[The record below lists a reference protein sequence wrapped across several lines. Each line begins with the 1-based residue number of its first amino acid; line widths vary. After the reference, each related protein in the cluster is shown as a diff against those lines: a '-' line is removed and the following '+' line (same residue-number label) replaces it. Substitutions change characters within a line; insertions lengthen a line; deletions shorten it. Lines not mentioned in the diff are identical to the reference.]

1 MSCRSM
7 AHGGRITWMPW
18 SPSACGPLGANRSSR
33 QGSKLVRRCWS
44 GYILYIILYIYICT
58 YIITIISMT
67 IIMTIIILLLFF
79 YCDYCVYC
87 NDQWWYY
94 NHGLM
99 SMASRQPPPM
109 ATPAHVLRLLPSETP
124 LPRIATSVP
133 RSRETWGK
141 SQEMSGNMGQEM
153 LFDVIWDTCTLK
165 YFGRTNH
172 GRSNMSVLICI
183 NLLVI
188 YSRHVA
194 RCSAFWTR
202 CVFLQIFMHLGLRM
216 RININPKGSNL
227 WSLWRREKWKNC

>member
-1 MSCRSM
+1 MICHVDPWHM
-7 AHGGRITWMPW
+7 AAGSPGCLGVQAPAGHWERIAAAARDPNW
-18 SPSACGPLGANRSSR
+18 SWNVSWFADVGLAIYC
-33 QGSKLVRRCWS
+33 
-44 GYILYIILYIYICT
+44 IYIYAHICT

-67 IIMTIIILLLFF
+67 IIMTIIIMTIVIF

-94 NHGLM
+94 NHSLM

-153 LFDVIWDTCTLK
+153 LFDVIWDTCTLRDFMVFRK
-165 YFGRTNH
+165 NESWQVEYV
-172 GRSNMSVLICI
+172 SA
-183 NLLVI
+183 NL
-188 YSRHVA
+188 H
-194 RCSAFWTR
+194 
-202 CVFLQIFMHLGLRM
+202 
-216 RININPKGSNL
+216 
-227 WSLWRREKWKNC
+227 